1 MDQAHHQQL
10 IGTSARS
17 SVASANHHGFAHNF
31 DDHWHADDVDFN
43 HDDHCGSHDVNHHVN
58 NHYHHD
64 IYNDYHHTVPWQHV
78 GYWGDQRGWYL
89 KSGW

>member
-1 MDQAHHQQL
+1 LDQAHHQQP

-17 SVASANHHGFAHNF
+17 SVASANHDRFAHNF
-31 DDHWHADDVDFN
+31 
-43 HDDHCGSHDVNHHVN
+43 DDHCGSHDVNHHVN

-78 GYWGDQRGWYL
+78 GYWGDQCGWYL